1 MIKLLKVEALKQ
13 AINITLNEWKLVD
26 RRAQKVFVS
35 TDVTDVF
42 PTLRMLK
49 IEASHLRKTYSKYGL

>member
-13 AINITLNEWKLVD
+13 TINITLNEWKLVD

-35 TDVTDVF
+35 TDVTDVSSYF
-42 PTLRMLK
+42 THVK
-49 IEASHLRKTYSKYGL
+49 N